1 MKKLSYLMAA
11 FLIAMTGCQKEPQ
24 QNEGL
29 SSDDKVY
36 MSFQIQTLTT
46 RSATDT
52 DPEEGGDNTNSDAD
66 AQFEVGLEKENTITS
81 VNVVLKNDSKFVLAE
96 VTTPDLTASQSEGQ
110 TWIATFPSSQLAV
123 NEEYDVYIY
132 ANCPASNNVDQ
143 TSTEDIDEMT
153 IANKFWMTNAYTA
166 QKIKIEALS
175 TDKTQPTSLG
185 SHYVE
190 RAMAR
195 FDFMDASAKGDL
207 TYELADGVSV
217 TLTEAAVINMSNEF
231 YMLRRAT
238 DPSDE
243 VVVGYPEIANNWVV
257 DTDWTAK
264 ETAVESNDYTAV
276 ANNFTYH
283 LSTPNTWK
291 WTDLSKL
298 TQEDNWNPGADP
310 DGATGIKP
318 DPTHGYADYMVWCY
332 VKENTLPNKDAQV
345 NGLSTGVVF
354 KGKIASTNTGIAA
367 DMTAK
372 ETIYAFGDKLY
383 GSWERVLA
391 AAENDVVLAAYAEM
405 FGDNIE
411 EGEADDLATAG
422 FTAYKADSEGNYFTY
437 YYYWNRHNDNS
448 DNTNMGIMEFA
459 VVRNNVYK
467 LCVDYINKLGHP
479 TPGDPDPDPVLPSDP
494 DESGEYYFGVTVKV
508 LPWVVRVN
516 HIGF

>member
-1 MKKLSYLMAA
+1 MAA

-36 MSFQIQTLTT
+36 MKFSIQTLTT

-52 DPEEGGDNTNSDAD
+52 DLEEGGDNTNSDAN

-96 VTTPDLTASQSEGQ
+96 VTTPDLTESTTEEQ
-110 TWIATFPSSQLAV
+110 TWIATFSSSQLA
-123 NEEYDVYIY
+123 EGDQYKVYIY
-132 ANCPASNNVDQ
+132 ANCPASNNIDQ
-143 TSTEDIDEMT
+143 TSTKEIKDMT
-153 IANKFWMTNAYTA
+153 VDHKFWMTNAYEARTVTLG
-166 QKIKIEALS
+166 ALS
-175 TDKTQPTSLG
+175 TDKKNPTSLG

-195 FDFMDASAKGDL
+195 FDFMDASAEGNL

-217 TLTEAAVINMSNEF
+217 TLTEAAVINMSKEF

-238 DPSDE
+238 DPSDK

-257 DTDWTAK
+257 DTDWATKQEAVTADNYV
-264 ETAVESNDYTAV
+264 TV

-283 LSTPNTWK
+283 LSAPTTWQ

-298 TQEDNWNPGADP
+298 TQEDNWNPGTDP
-310 DGATGIKP
+310 DGVTGINP
-318 DPTHGYADYMVWCY
+318 APTHDYTDYKVWCY

-354 KGKIASTNTGIAA
+354 KGKIASTNTDIAA

-372 ETIYAFGDKLY
+372 KTIYAFGDKLY
-383 GSWERVLA
+383 GSWARVLA

-405 FGDNIE
+405 FGDPIE
-411 EGEADDLATAG
+411 AEEAVDLATAG

-437 YYYWNRHNDNS
+437 YYYWNRHNDNG